1 MRAGKYSFVRAAL
14 HWLSAAFILWAL
26 IMGAFAGTLAEG
38 APLRT
43 GVAALNVSLATL
55 FVPVFIW
62 RLWLRLRAP
71 RERPVSLGDHVA
83 HWAHNLLYLL
93 TGSVLLTGLLMMN
106 RPIRIFDW
114 LTLPQPLHEPK
125 LLHRLMQL
133 HTAAC
138 LLLAALVVLH
148 VLAVIKHEASG
159 RRVLRRML

>member
-1 MRAGKYSFVRAAL
+1 MSAGRYSPVRIAL

-26 IMGAFAGTLAEG
+26 IMGAYAGTLAED

-55 FVPVFIW
+55 FIPLFAW
-62 RLWLRLRAP
+62 RLWLRLRA
-71 RERPVSLGDHVA
+71 ERQAPKTLAEHAA

-93 TGSVLLTGLLMMN
+93 TGAVLVTGVLMMN
-106 RPIRIFDW
+106 RPIRVFDW
-114 LTLPQPLHEPK
+114 LTLPQPLHDPA
-125 LLHRLMQL
+125 LLHRLMQVHAGSCAVL
-133 HTAAC
+133 G
-138 LLLAALVVLH
+138 ALVLLH